1 MKKIVLELLV
11 GALLVPAVVCTV
23 NAQEGNEDAFT
34 VTGKIYSPTS
44 LPKFGNVTNIT
55 EVTFYRTQDQWK
67 ILSIPVKKVVPMQSM
82 PASPTEYGMVDMTN
96 TYENYHF
103 SLNTKEELNASNHH
117 SLNFHAGPVPESNI
131 LWFAFW
137 GGTYLNGKENAD
149 SIESPFAISPGYDR
163 RLHVKAKWKI
173 HDEKAK
179 FPMVESYTSYIGE
192 KRWFYDR
199 QTGGILKPTLTS
211 VSKKNQGL
219 PDVSYQVLEWTNV
232 LGQDFPLKVIENSN
246 SLSSYEEK
254 EKFVTGKRWLEIEKI
269 TPGVPEN
276 IFELKVQPKTQIYDK
291 RFWYINTP
299 ITYNYLSK
307 DGEWQSLEEIKA
319 SPKMKELIS
328 DAIEDSMI
336 TPGSY

>member
-1 MKKIVLELLV
+1 MNKLALSLLV

-67 ILSIPVKKVVPMQSM
+67 MLSMPVKKEVPMQSI

-96 TYENYHF
+96 TYKNYHF
-103 SLNTKEELNASNHH
+103 SLNTKEELNSSNHH

-137 GGTYLNGKENAD
+137 GGTYLNGKENAE

-163 RLHVKAKWKI
+163 RVHVKAKWEI
-173 HDEKAK
+173 HDEKAR

>member
-96 TYENYHF
+96 TYKNYHF

-137 GGTYLNGKENAD
+137 GGTYLDGKENAE

>member
-1 MKKIVLELLV
+1 MKKIVLSLLV

-96 TYENYHF
+96 TYKNYHF
-103 SLNTKEELNASNHH
+103 SLNTKEELNSSNHH

-137 GGTYLNGKENAD
+137 GGTYLDGKENAD